1 MNTLKNRPTTSRIPI
16 YGGILGFVL
25 CILIS
30 SVCGFSYLFD
40 FTDLRDRGLEVIDLA
55 RPWLVV
61 LAIFSGP
68 LGAVIGAFV
77 AADLFMGKEESK
89 RVTHP
94 LLAVL
99 GGILGF
105 TLGFWTSA
113 ALLFRFFTRQTT
125 DPMFAALILGPPVA
139 FFAGVFSAAGG
150 VVLARYL
157 LKEWLDEESSNL
169 IEGK

>member
-1 MNTLKNRPTTSRIPI
+1 MKNRPTTSRIPL

-25 CILIS
+25 CIFIS

-55 RPWLVV
+55 RPWLVIFS
-61 LAIFSGP
+61 IFSGP

-77 AADLFMGKEESK
+77 AADLFMGKEESH

-99 GGILGF
+99 GGLLGF

-113 ALLFRFFTRQTT
+113 VLLFRFITRQTA
-125 DPMFAALILGPPVA
+125 DYMFLASIVVPLAA

-150 VVLARYL
+150 VFLARYL
-157 LKEWLDEESSNL
+157 LKQWLDEESSNL